1 MHLIS
6 DQTSQVT
13 QIRIIS
19 GPGPKPLPL
28 SGDLH
33 SLRPQDPA
41 KNLPVQMFV
50 RLLQCARVTLGR
62 EVLFEAVVTVFGVQN
77 MTARR
82 RSSGI

>member
-1 MHLIS
+1 
-6 DQTSQVT
+6 
-13 QIRIIS
+13 
-19 GPGPKPLPL
+19 
-28 SGDLH
+28 
-33 SLRPQDPA
+33 
-41 KNLPVQMFV
+41 MFV